1 MRQVLLRAVLTTG
14 LLAWGV
20 PGSAASAGSYSAS
33 GGSVRFDYRV
43 TFIGVTGSS
52 SDLTSTVNL
61 TLPDVSQASGTV
73 SVKAASVKTGN
84 SLQEDHMRGALG
96 ADRFPN
102 IVYTLSGVNTGAVL
116 SEGQTLAATG
126 TGTLTL
132 RGVTRSLSV
141 PLKLTLSGARVNVAT
156 QFKFNPHDF
165 GVDYF
170 GGSDS
175 IAINVGFVLE
185 PR

>member
-1 MRQVLLRAVLTTG
+1 MRLLSLPASATTL
-14 LLAWGV
+14 LLAW
-20 PGSAASAGSYSAS
+20 AASASAAGYGAT

-43 TFIGVTGSS
+43 TFIGVSGTS
-52 SDLTSTVNL
+52 SDLSANVNL
-61 TLPDVSQASGTV
+61 TMPDVWQASGTV
-73 SVKAASVKTGN
+73 SVKASSLKTGN

-96 ADRFPN
+96 ADRFPV

-116 SEGQTLAATG
+116 TDGQTLATTG
-126 TGTLTL
+126 MGTLTL
-132 RGVTRSLSV
+132 KGVTRSLSV
-141 PLKLTLSGARVNVAT
+141 PLKLTLSGERVNVAT